1 MKTHSLWGLFV
12 ATPFAL
18 TSASALEFEKPVR
31 MMAGDQ
37 PVKVASPGYAAPAWA
52 EKQWAKKIAAV
63 QKRLQTSE
71 SSKEEQQ
78 KVMKEFQTLIK
89 SRSEFQKEER
99 TGFVWL
105 YLGK

>member
-1 MKTHSLWGLFV
+1 M

-63 QKRLQTSE
+63 
-71 SSKEEQQ
+71 
-78 KVMKEFQTLIK
+78 
-89 SRSEFQKEER
+89 
-99 TGFVWL
+99 
-105 YLGK
+105 